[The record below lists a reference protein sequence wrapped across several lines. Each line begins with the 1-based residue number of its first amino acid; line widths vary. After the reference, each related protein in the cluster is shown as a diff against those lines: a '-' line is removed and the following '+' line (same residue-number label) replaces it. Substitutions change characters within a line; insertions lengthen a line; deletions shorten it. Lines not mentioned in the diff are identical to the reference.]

1 MPMERKITKINP
13 LPQYNANKEFV
24 PKRRAAVYI
33 RVSTDKEEQLNS
45 YENQKDYYPKLIA
58 SRPDWT
64 FAGLYSDEGIS
75 ATSTAH
81 RDGFNQLISDALS
94 GQFDLIV
101 TKSISRFARN
111 TVDALNII
119 RKLKAGGVEVYFE
132 REDIFTFDGKGEFM
146 LTLLS
151 GLAQEENRSLS
162 ENTAWG
168 IRKGMADGKYHMPYA
183 QFLGY
188 EKGDDGKPVIVEK
201 EAEVVRRIF
210 RLFLQRYS
218 ANRIAKIL
226 SSENIPSPAGKQE
239 WTPNT
244 VLSMLRNEKY
254 AGNALLQK
262 GYTED
267 FLTKKRAKNNGELPQ
282 YLVEDGH
289 PAIVSTAVFEETK
302 RRLAQIPKKR
312 TNKDCGFLSNMVMC
326 GSCGELFGRKIIGNY
341 AGPNKYKHDI
351 WRCTQTYRKSKT
363 CHMPFLY
370 EEVAA
375 FTFNQAMLQLLA
387 AHSDAIMLCREVI
400 TSTIDDEMRM
410 VEIDTKLRKIRNRSP
425 FDVPFDVVSFRSIV
439 ERVVVLSDN
448 RIRFHFITGTIAEFP
463 MPHFTKIVNNFI
475 AGSILEKSLGNMMNN
490 YMFT

>member
-1 MPMERKITKINP
+1 MTMERKVTKINP
-13 LPQYNANKEFV
+13 LPQYITNKEFV
-24 PKRRAAVYI
+24 SKRRAAVYI

-81 RDGFNQLISDALS
+81 RDGFNRLISDALS

-111 TVDALNII
+111 TVDTLNII

-151 GLAQEENRSLS
+151 GLAQEESRSLS
-162 ENTAWG
+162 ENTTWG

-188 EKGDDGKPVIVEK
+188 EKGVDGKPVIVEK
-201 EAEVVRRIF
+201 EADVVRRIF

-218 ANRIAKIL
+218 ANRIAEIL

-239 WTPNT
+239 WTSNT

-282 YLVEDGH
+282 YLVEGGH
-289 PAIVSTAVFEETK
+289 RAIVSPAVFEEVQ

-312 TNKDCGFLSNMVMC
+312 TNKDCGFLSNMVIC
-326 GSCGELFGRKIIGNY
+326 GNCGELFGRKIIGNY
-341 AGPNKYKHDI
+341 AGLNKYKHDI

-363 CHMPFLY
+363 CRMPFLY
-370 EEVAA
+370 QEVAA
-375 FTFNQAMLQLLA
+375 FTFNQAMSKLLTA
-387 AHSDAIMLCREVI
+387 RSDVVTLCRETI
-400 TSTIDDEMRM
+400 DSTIDNKARM
-410 VEIDTKLRKIRNRSP
+410 VDIEYKLKKFKNRSP
-425 FDVPFDVVSFRSIV
+425 LDIPFDIGSFRTIV
-439 ERVVVLSDN
+439 ERVIVLSDN
-448 RIRFHFITGTIAEFP
+448 RIRFHFITGTVAEFP
-463 MPHFTKIVNNFI
+463 IPHFTKIANNFI
-475 AGSILEKSLGNMMNN
+475 AGSILEKSLENMMHN